1 MERSSR
7 FAQAEAARI
16 LLVALRPEEEDAVAR
31 HLAALEAT
39 ATLRAVSGAEEARSA
54 ARAAGLRGVVC
65 GFKAFAALAGELPD
79 LLGADSSLPALVLV
93 PAGSESQA
101 APLLK
106 REGTDVLLQAG
117 DYRPLLLAWV
127 RRVLSRREP
136 SWAEVGR
143 IVRHE
148 INNPLTGVLGNAE
161 LILADPEPLPAPV
174 RARLRTIVDL
184 AVRMRDVVRSLEVR
198 LHRPE
203 PFPPP
208 PQTAG
213 PPPGPYELLAR
224 ELIR

>member
-1 MERSSR
+1 MASNSERTEG
-7 FAQAEAARI
+7 QAGRL

-31 HLAALEAT
+31 HLAGLGGS
-39 ATLRAVSGAEEARSA
+39 ATLRTAYGVEDARPA

-65 GFKAFAALAGELPD
+65 SFKAFPALANALPE
-79 LLGADSSLPALVLV
+79 LLGPGSATPALVLI
-93 PAGSESQA
+93 PPGSEALA
-101 APLLK
+101 APLLE

-117 DYRPLLLAWV
+117 DYRSLLLAWV
-127 RRVLSRREP
+127 RRALSRREP

-184 AVRMRDVVRSLEVR
+184 SVRMRDVVRSLEVR

-203 PFPPP
+203 PFPLS
-208 PQTAG
+208 AS
-213 PPPGPYELLAR
+213 PPPGPFELLAR

>member
-65 GFKAFAALAGELPD
+65 SFKAFAALAGELPD

-148 INNPLTGVLGNAE
+148 INNPLTGVLGQSQLLLREDLNEKARKRAE
-161 LILADPEPLPAPV
+161 
-174 RARLRTIVDL
+174 TIENM
-184 AVRMRDVVRSLEVR
+184 AIRIRDVVAQLR
-198 LHRPE
+198 LVQRQPRAGNDAEREPE
-203 PFPPP
+203 
-208 PQTAG
+208 
-213 PPPGPYELLAR
+213 
-224 ELIR
+224 